1 MDSSRKILIITYYWP
16 PSGGVGVQRWMNFA
30 IQLKKRGWEPWV
42 LTPENP
48 QFEIKDEK
56 LLERVEDIPVVRLP
70 IWEPFNLF
78 HALTGNKNRKN
89 VQQGLILEKSQRSIK
104 DNFMIWIRGNLL
116 IPDPRVF
123 WVRPAA
129 KRAIKLIEEEGIPTI
144 ITTGPPHSIHL
155 IGKRVKRKTG
165 VKWLA
170 DFRDPWSKWDVL
182 EKLKTSSIALGIH
195 KRLEKSVLEIADVGV
210 TVSSRLAE
218 SLGGIEVIH
227 NGITTRNQ
235 STSALNSSHFTIGYF
250 GLLNE
255 LRNPRQ
261 LWHLLD
267 QMCRENQVFANKLRI
282 RIGGIV
288 SESIKAE
295 INELNEL
302 KSKVEFLGYL
312 PHESIQD
319 EYRKCDV
326 LLLLLNKSSNSG
338 WILPVKFFEY
348 LAAERMILGLGER
361 KSDLGDLMN
370 AKDVGEILAYS
381 EIDSIRGFLEDV
393 FENERRPNAEDRA
406 SLLKRF
412 SHETLVDKLEKLIM
426 K

>member
-1 MDSSRKILIITYYWP
+1 MDSSRKILIVTYYWP

-30 IQLKKRGWEPWV
+30 IQLKKRGWDPWV

-56 LLERVEDIPVVRLP
+56 LLERVKDIPVIKLP

-78 HALTGNKNRKN
+78 HALTGNKDRKN
-89 VQQGLILEKSQRSIK
+89 VQQGLVLEKSDRSLK
-104 DNFMIWIRGNLL
+104 DNLMIWIRGNLL

-129 KRAIKLIEEEGIPTI
+129 RRAIDLINKEGFSTI
-144 ITTGPPHSIHL
+144 ITTGPPHSMHL
-155 IGKRVKRKTG
+155 IGKRVKKKTG
-165 VKWLA
+165 IKWIT

-182 EKLKTSSIALGIH
+182 EKLKTSSLALSIH
-195 KRLEKSVLEIADVGV
+195 KKLESSVLDLVDYGV
-210 TVSSRLAE
+210 TVSERLAE
-218 SLGGIEVIH
+218 SLGGMEVIH
-227 NGITTRNQ
+227 NGITTHNQ
-235 STSALNSSHFTIGYF
+235 STSAPNSSHFTIGYF

-282 RIGGIV
+282 LIGGIV

>member
-30 IQLKKRGWEPWV
+30 LQLKNRGWEPWV

-56 LLERVEDIPVVRLP
+56 LLEKVKDIPVVKIP

-78 HALTGNKNRKN
+78 HKLTRNKDRKN
-89 VQQGLILEKSQRSIK
+89 VQQGLVLEKSKRSFK
-104 DNFMIWIRGNLL
+104 DNLMIWVRGNLL

-123 WVRPAA
+123 WVKPAA
-129 KRAIKLIEEEGIPTI
+129 KRAIELIEKEGIDTI
-144 ITTGPPHSIHL
+144 ITTGPPHSMHL
-155 IGKRVKRKTG
+155 IGKRVKKKTG

-182 EKLKTSSIALGIH
+182 EKLKTSSIALDVH
-195 KRLEKSVLEIADVGV
+195 QRLERSVLKNADCAM
-210 TVSSRLAE
+210 TVSSRLADA
-218 SLGGIEVIH
+218 LGGIEVIH
-227 NGITTRNQ
+227 NGITVRNK
-235 STSALNSSHFTIGYF
+235 SDINPNSAHFTIGYF

-261 LWHLLD
+261 LWQLLD
-267 QMCRENQVFANKLRI
+267 QMCRESQVFANKLRI

-288 SESIKAE
+288 SESIKDE
-295 INELNEL
+295 ICELKELNG
-302 KSKVEFLGYL
+302 KVEFLDYL
-312 PHESIQD
+312 PHETMQD
-319 EYRKCDV
+319 EYRKCDI
-326 LLLLLNKSSNSG
+326 LLLLLNKSTNSE

-348 LAAERMILGLGER
+348 LAAERMILGMGER

-370 AKDVGEILAYS
+370 TKDVGEILAYS
-381 EIDSIRGFLEDV
+381 EIDSIRGFIEDI
-393 FENERRPNAEDRA
+393 FENERRPNGEDTA
-406 SLLKRF
+406 SLLNQF
-412 SHETLVDKLEKLIM
+412 SHERLVDKLEELI
-426 K
+426 KR